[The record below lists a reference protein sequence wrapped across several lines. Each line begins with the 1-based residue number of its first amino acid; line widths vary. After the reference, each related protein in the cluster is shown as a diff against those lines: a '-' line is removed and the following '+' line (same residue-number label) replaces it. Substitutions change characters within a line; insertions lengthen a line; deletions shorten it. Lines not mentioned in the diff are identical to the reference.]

1 MKMKNH
7 GFLNWNSSKLEMGN
21 EEMKRKIFVI
31 IIQTLGGN
39 KKNLLWIGFSIQLF
53 RSKGFLKFLSLKR
66 ESKMNMDLGIC
77 GNVECGIK
85 MGRLG
90 NVVVFGPLL
99 TLIHGE
105 EKAVLWGK

>member
-1 MKMKNH
+1 
-7 GFLNWNSSKLEMGN
+7 
-21 EEMKRKIFVI
+21 
-31 IIQTLGGN
+31 
-39 KKNLLWIGFSIQLF
+39 
-53 RSKGFLKFLSLKR
+53 
-66 ESKMNMDLGIC
+66 MNMDLGTC
-77 GNVECGIK
+77 ENVECGIK